1 MVRGYTYTVAT
12 AHFFFFW
19 LIATAHWK
27 HKSNAAPIVQML
39 TGATLNTFIEAVVV
53 SSCLLNFP
61 RQNSNWI

>member
-1 MVRGYTYTVAT
+1 MLRGYTYTVAT
-12 AHFFFFW
+12 V
-19 LIATAHWK
+19 HWK

-53 SSCLLNFP
+53 SSCLLNFS